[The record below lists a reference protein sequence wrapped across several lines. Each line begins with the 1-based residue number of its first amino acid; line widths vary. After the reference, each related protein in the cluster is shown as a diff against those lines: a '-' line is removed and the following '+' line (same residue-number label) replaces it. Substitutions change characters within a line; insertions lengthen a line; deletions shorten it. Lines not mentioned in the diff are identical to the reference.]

1 METSYSGRRQ
11 SSGCLRK
18 NGGGGEAMTAGRGWE
33 MGGFIV
39 YIVLVVGYLE
49 PSNPGRVAYIYKYS
63 GG

>member
-1 METSYSGRRQ
+1 
-11 SSGCLRK
+11 
-18 NGGGGEAMTAGRGWE
+18 MTAGRGWE

-49 PSNPGRVAYIYKYS
+49 PGNPGRVAYIYKYS